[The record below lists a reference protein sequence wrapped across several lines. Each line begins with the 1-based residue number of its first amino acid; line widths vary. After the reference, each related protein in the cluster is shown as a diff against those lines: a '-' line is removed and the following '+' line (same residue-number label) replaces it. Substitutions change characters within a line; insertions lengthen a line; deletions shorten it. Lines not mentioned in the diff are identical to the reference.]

1 MKLDD
6 LLKKYA
12 DGKCTAEEENA
23 VRKWLTTHVADPA
36 YDKVFEDLLND
47 TVGVENKLSQERV
60 NRHLNEVIYND
71 LRTRKTKKS
80 KKLFY
85 SIANVAA
92 CAIFVF
98 GMLLFNNKNEEDI
111 IWNEVH
117 TERGE
122 TKTLSLADGTSLWI
136 NSGTKVIYP
145 SSFDGKT
152 RNIFVDGEIYA
163 DVTRDKKKPF
173 VVSASGINVKVHGTQ
188 FSVKAFAEMK
198 NVEVALI
205 SGSVT
210 VSDANDESRFSR
222 TLVPGELIRYNKPL
236 GTIEEYAINTKTFGA
251 WQDNHNIRFINQS
264 LIEIANDLER
274 RFNVNILIE
283 DPELEQ
289 TLYYASFI
297 NNEGL
302 DKILNALNSNHT
314 LKISK
319 RNDTIIISSN
329 K

>member
-47 TVGVENKLSQERV
+47 TVGVENKSSQERV

-145 SSFDGKT
+145 SSST
-152 RNIFVDGEIYA
+152 AR
-163 DVTRDKKKPF
+163 P
-173 VVSASGINVKVHGTQ
+173 GTFLSMEKSTQ
-188 FSVKAFAEMK
+188 M
-198 NVEVALI
+198 
-205 SGSVT
+205 
-210 VSDANDESRFSR
+210 
-222 TLVPGELIRYNKPL
+222 
-236 GTIEEYAINTKTFGA
+236 
-251 WQDNHNIRFINQS
+251 
-264 LIEIANDLER
+264 
-274 RFNVNILIE
+274 
-283 DPELEQ
+283 
-289 TLYYASFI
+289 
-297 NNEGL
+297 
-302 DKILNALNSNHT
+302 
-314 LKISK
+314 
-319 RNDTIIISSN
+319 
-329 K
+329 